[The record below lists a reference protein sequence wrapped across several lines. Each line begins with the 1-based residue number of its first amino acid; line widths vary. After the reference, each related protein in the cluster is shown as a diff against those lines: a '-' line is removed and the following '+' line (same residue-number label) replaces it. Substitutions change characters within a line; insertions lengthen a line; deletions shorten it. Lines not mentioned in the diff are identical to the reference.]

1 MKMFKVLWNSFFI
14 QSAWSFENMQAM
26 GFAFAISPALKK
38 IYKEKND
45 FLSALKRHMKFFN
58 TQPYMA
64 APIIGAVIRLEQDVK
79 AGKLSPN
86 DVSLFKKSLMGPY
99 GAIGD
104 AYFWGS
110 LKPFASVFGVV
121 FLALSS
127 SLWASAA
134 FLIIYNI
141 PHLWMR
147 TRGLTAGCNMGIDV
161 VDYIK
166 SLDIPEWGKRL
177 RYLTICLLGAALAL
191 YYQMNGYA
199 SANIGSAVGI
209 FSIVLFFA
217 YLMQKGFSA
226 SMLVYIVFILC
237 AAYWYAAPVFHFLN
251 KYISGQVSVNL

>member
-1 MKMFKVLWNSFFI
+1 
-14 QSAWSFENMQAM
+14 MQAM

-38 IYKEKND
+38 IYKEKTE
-45 FLSALKRHMKFFN
+45 FLSALKRHMEFFN

-64 APIIGAVIRLEQDVK
+64 APIIGAAIKMEQDVK
-79 AGKLSPN
+79 QGKLSPD

-110 LKPFASVFGVV
+110 LKPFASVFAV
-121 FLALSS
+121 LLLTLSAG
-127 SLWASAA
+127 LWAAAA

-147 TRGLTAGCNMGIDV
+147 IRGLTAGCNMGIDV

-166 SLDIPEWGKRL
+166 SLDIPEWGKRI
-177 RYLTICLLGAALAL
+177 RYLTICLLGAALAF
-191 YYQMNGYA
+191 YYQRNGYA
-199 SANIGSAVGI
+199 SADIVSAVGI

-226 SMLVYIVFILC
+226 SMLVYVTFVLC
-237 AAYWYAAPVFHFLN
+237 AAYWYAAPALHFLN
-251 KYISGQVSVNL
+251 KYISGQVLVNL